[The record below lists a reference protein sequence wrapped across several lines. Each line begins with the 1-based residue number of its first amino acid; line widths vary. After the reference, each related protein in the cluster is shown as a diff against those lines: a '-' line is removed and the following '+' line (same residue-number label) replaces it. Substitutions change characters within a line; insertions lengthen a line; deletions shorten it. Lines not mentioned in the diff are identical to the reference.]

1 MASLIKRHAGA
12 FQLVFVVA
20 VVGSA
25 VMLSASLKPDER
37 DIRPR
42 SVSEQVE
49 VTVVQPV
56 QTAFSPLVELNGV
69 VEARTITSII
79 PQVEGRVIEVAPG
92 FRPGAVVAKGDV
104 LFRID
109 PADYELAVER
119 TLADIEVARSE
130 LAQLEAEAAAER
142 EIWQSTSPDRPI
154 PDLRARV
161 PQIAAAEARLH
172 SGQAARATAELAL
185 SRTVIRAPFD
195 ARILDTQLDVGQVVG
210 MGSSVGSMFSE
221 ASLEI
226 AVPVSS
232 DEMQRIGSISGR
244 TASITT
250 PNGEEI
256 TGTVARKAAALD
268 ERTRLGTLFVVTDN
282 SDALTVGEFVSIT
295 IEGAATADAVMLPP
309 AALTARDRLW
319 VVDGET
325 LADRKI
331 ELLGRDGDAVIVSNF
346 DTADGVVAI
355 PPPDARIGLPVRRI
369 NGAAVASAGAVTGAA
384 NAAAGGVVGASK

>member
-1 MASLIKRHAGA
+1 MASFIKRHAGA
-12 FQLVFVVA
+12 FQLAFVIA

-25 VMLSASLKPDER
+25 VLLSASLKPDER
-37 DIRPR
+37 DVRPR
-42 SVSEQVE
+42 SVSDQVA
-49 VTVVQPV
+49 VTVVKPV
-56 QTAFSPLVELNGV
+56 ATAYSPVVELNGV

-79 PQVEGRVIEVAPG
+79 PQVEGRVIEVAPA
-92 FRPGAVVAKGDV
+92 FRPGAVVAEGDS

-142 EIWQSTSPDRPI
+142 EIWQSTSPDREI

-161 PQIAAAEARLH
+161 PQIAAAKARLH
-172 SGQAARATAELAL
+172 SGEAARATAELAL

-195 ARILDTQLDVGQVVG
+195 ARILNTQLDVGQVVG
-210 MGSSVGSMFSE
+210 MAGSVGSMFST

-232 DEMQRIGSISGR
+232 DELQRIGSVARR
-244 TASITT
+244 TAMIST
-250 PNGEEI
+250 PTGEEI
-256 TGTVARKAAALD
+256 QGTVVRKAAALD
-268 ERTRLGTLFVVTDN
+268 ERTRLGTLFVISED
-282 SDALTVGEFVSIT
+282 SRALTVGEFVSVT
-295 IEGAATADAVMLPP
+295 IEGAATADAIILPP

-319 VVDGET
+319 VVDGEA
-325 LADRKI
+325 LADRRI
-331 ELLGRDGDAVIVSNF
+331 ELLGRDGDAVIVSAF

-355 PPPDARIGLPVRRI
+355 PPPDARVGMPVRRI
-369 NGAAVASAGAVTGAA
+369 NNGAVAD
-384 NAAAGGVVGASK
+384 AGGVVGAAGK

>member
-172 SGQAARATAELAL
+172 SGQAARARKSGIGL
-185 SRTVIRAPFD
+185 SG
-195 ARILDTQLDVGQVVG
+195 DVDCQ
-210 MGSSVGSMFSE
+210 
-221 ASLEI
+221 
-226 AVPVSS
+226 
-232 DEMQRIGSISGR
+232 ISR
-244 TASITT
+244 S
-250 PNGEEI
+250 
-256 TGTVARKAAALD
+256 AAA
-268 ERTRLGTLFVVTDN
+268 
-282 SDALTVGEFVSIT
+282 S
-295 IEGAATADAVMLPP
+295 
-309 AALTARDRLW
+309 
-319 VVDGET
+319 
-325 LADRKI
+325 
-331 ELLGRDGDAVIVSNF
+331 
-346 DTADGVVAI
+346 
-355 PPPDARIGLPVRRI
+355 
-369 NGAAVASAGAVTGAA
+369 ASSC
-384 NAAAGGVVGASK
+384 ASS